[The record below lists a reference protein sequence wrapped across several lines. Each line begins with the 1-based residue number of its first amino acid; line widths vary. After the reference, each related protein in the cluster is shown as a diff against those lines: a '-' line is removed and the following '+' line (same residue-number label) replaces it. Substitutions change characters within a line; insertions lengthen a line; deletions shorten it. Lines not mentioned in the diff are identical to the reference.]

1 MKNLAVAFCLSFLAL
16 TTSAQGSSQD
26 DILRRAEVMP
36 VYKECT
42 DERFAEAPYP
52 CTMKQLT
59 DYFMKEVVFD
69 NPTSVT
75 KCVLTLVVEKDGS
88 VSDIKMARGVVVA
101 SSDPQ
106 EKEQMEDKINTAII
120 DKAKELKFMSPAY
133 QNGEKV
139 RVRMQF
145 SASVRY

>member
-1 MKNLAVAFCLSFLAL
+1 MKHQILVFCLSLFTL
-16 TTSAQGSSQD
+16 TTMAQGASEE

-42 DERFAEAPYP
+42 DERFADAPYP
-52 CTMKQLT
+52 CTMRQLS
-59 DYFMKEVVFD
+59 DYFMKTTITE
-69 NPTSVT
+69 NPTSMT

-88 VSDIKMARGVVVA
+88 VSNIKMARGVMVNA
-101 SSDPQ
+101 ADPE
-106 EKEQMEDKINTAII
+106 EKEQLEEKINTAIMK
-120 DKAKELKFMSPAY
+120 KAEELTFLSPAY
-133 QNGEKV
+133 QDGEKV